1 MFGTSRQARRG
12 IKVLAFLQQCCLA
25 LALASLLC
33 VPAQADDATTAEK
46 EAFEAAR
53 ALGTVEAWDAFLSNH
68 GKGFY
73 ADLARAYVKKLS
85 DGAAPPPPATAAQPA
100 ASASPPSPPPAT
112 TAEADAEELP
122 CTEAKGLK
130 SANSD
135 KPVKLHFVNESAGTI
150 IIQWI
155 DFNGGLKEYAQ
166 LPPGKDLVQDTFMTH
181 PWIAAYEEGSCRQLF
196 LPSGDVSVA
205 RLLPE
210 DQIERTDADADTAAP
225 ATAKAAAGAY
235 TRKAYVNP
243 YQKCRNIGKVYN
255 GSTCV
260 ARYYKK
266 PSKATV
272 ERRAKASCTDIGMI
286 YLNGKCVPK
295 TKAER
300 NAAAK
305 NKNKACPAGMYRNPY
320 GKCQPNET
328 GG

>member
-1 MFGTSRQARRG
+1 MAQRRG
-12 IKVLAFLQQCCLA
+12 CL
-25 LALASLLC
+25 LLC
-33 VPAQADDATTAEK
+33 SLSTLLVCTMPIVLVEGRLEYSGTARAEETNTAEK
-46 EAFEAAR
+46 EAFEAAK

-73 ADLARAYVKKLS
+73 ADLARAYVKKLAG
-85 DGAAPPPPATAAQPA
+85 GAASAPATAAQPA
-100 ASASPPSPPPAT
+100 TAASPPTPA
-112 TAEADAEELP
+112 TAEADAEELS
-122 CTEAKGLK
+122 CADARDVK
-130 SANSD
+130 SQNSD
-135 KPVKLHFVNESAGTI
+135 KPVKIRFVNESAGTI

-155 DFNGGLKEYAQ
+155 DFNGALKEYAQ
-166 LPPGKDLVQDTFMTH
+166 LEPGKDLVQDTFMTH
-181 PWIAAYEEGSCRQLF
+181 PWIAAYQEGSCRQLF

-210 DQIERTDADADTAAP
+210 NQIERSDSGEEGAAR
-225 ATAKAAAGAY
+225 TAKAAAGTY

-260 ARYYKK
+260 SRYANK

-272 ERRAKASCTDIGMI
+272 ERRAKASCAELGMV
-286 YLNGKCVPK
+286 YLNGTCQPK
-295 TKAER
+295 TKKER
-300 NAAAK
+300 KAAAK

-328 GG
+328 GS